1 MVELTGHSLTL
12 EQIRQI
18 CLEGSLV
25 TICSESMEK
34 VAQSRRAVEK
44 IVREKRTVYGINT
57 GFGKFSDVM
66 IAEDDVGLLQQNLI
80 RSHACGVGKP
90 FPELVSRAM
99 VLLRLNALLKGFSG
113 IRPLIAERLMHL
125 LNLNIHPVI
134 PQQGSLGASGDL
146 APLSHLAL
154 VLMGE
159 GYVFY
164 RGKTVPAAEA
174 CRQEGLD
181 PIALEAKEGLALI
194 NGTQAMTAMGVIN
207 WLEAADLACQSEWIS
222 AMTMEGLEGIIDAFH
237 PAIHE
242 ARGYAQQVA
251 VAERI
256 RNLLAGSKLTTRQGE
271 KRVQDA
277 YSLRCIPQV
286 HGASW
291 QALDYVKEK
300 LEIEVNAA
308 TDNPL
313 IFDDGETVVS
323 GGNFHGQ
330 PIAIAMDFMK
340 IAVAELASISERRIE
355 RLVNPQL
362 NDLPP
367 FLSAQP
373 GLQSGAMIMQYA
385 AASLVSENKTLAHP
399 ASVDS
404 IPSSAN
410 QEDHVSMG
418 TIAARHAGSIIENVR
433 RVLAIECICALQ
445 AVEYRGVAKMAPKTR
460 SFYEQARK
468 LVPSITE
475 DRVFSYDIE
484 RMAEFLEK
492 NNWPWAVQAEVDCE
506 DLDKKVNNNS

>member
-12 EQIRQI
+12 EQVKRI
-18 CLEGSLV
+18 CYDNELV
-25 TICSESMEK
+25 TISKESLQKVEK
-34 VAQSRRAVEK
+34 SRRAVEK
-44 IVREKRTVYGINT
+44 IVADKRTIYGINT
-57 GFGKFSDVM
+57 GFGKFSDVI
-66 IAEDDVGLLQQNLI
+66 IADDDVNDLQLNLI
-80 RSHACGVGKP
+80 RSHACGVGEP
-90 FPELVSRAM
+90 FPEVVSRAM

-113 IRPLIAERLMHL
+113 IRPLVAEKLVAL
-125 LNLNIHPVI
+125 LNMNIHPVI

-154 VLMGE
+154 VLLGE
-159 GYVFY
+159 GKVHY
-164 RGKTVPAAEA
+164 RGEILPTNVVFEK
-174 CRQEGLD
+174 EGITPVILQ
-181 PIALEAKEGLALI
+181 AKEGLALI

-207 WLEAADLACQSEWIS
+207 WLEASQLALQSEMI
-222 AMTMEGLEGIIDAFH
+222 AALTLEGLEGIIDAFH

-242 ARGYAQQVA
+242 ARGYQQQIDVA
-251 VAERI
+251 TRI
-256 RNLLAGSKLTTRQGE
+256 RSLLTDSQLITKQGE

-300 LEIEVNAA
+300 LEIEINAA

-313 IFDDGETVVS
+313 IFEDGNLVIS

-340 IAVAELASISERRIE
+340 IAVAEFASISERRIE

-373 GLQSGAMIMQYA
+373 GLQSGAMIMQYV

-418 TIAARHAGSIIENVR
+418 TIGSRHAYQIIQNVR

-445 AVEYRGVAKMAPKTR
+445 AVEYRGVQKMASATYA
-460 SFYEQARK
+460 FYQEARK
-468 LVPSITE
+468 IVPSITE
-475 DRVFSYDIE
+475 DRIFAEDIE
-484 RMAEFLEK
+484 KMTEWL
-492 NNWPWAVQAEVDCE
+492 
-506 DLDKKVNNNS
+506 KKIT